1 MKREDEAAA
10 AEHASPP
17 KSASPLSVLAA
28 LIVSL
33 GVGGAVGMF
42 VVGPR
47 MSPMVGVAPA
57 AAHAEPAPKK
67 SSHHDPAPLALFPLE
82 SLVVNP
88 AGSNGTRFLIVSLA
102 VEPTTPE
109 GLKALEAAE
118 PQVRD
123 RLLQVLAAKTVD
135 QLSAI
140 STRDSLKAE
149 IIAAIDETVPAAE
162 VRRLFMPQYVLQ

>member
-10 AEHASPP
+10 AEPVSPP
-17 KSASPLSVLAA
+17 KSAGILSLLAA

-42 VVGPR
+42 VLGPR
-47 MSPMVGVAPA
+47 VSPIGGAPA
-57 AAHAEPAPKK
+57 AGGHEAPAPKK
-67 SSHHDPAPLALFPLE
+67 SSHHGEPASALFPLE

-102 VEPTTPE
+102 VQPTTPE

-135 QLSAI
+135 QLASIA
-140 STRDSLKAE
+140 TRDSLKAE
-149 IIAAIDETVPAAE
+149 IISAIDETVPAAD
-162 VRRLFMPQYVLQ
+162 VQTLFMPQYVLQ